1 MLPSKVSFLAWSTWL
16 LRIGLICIIINSIL
30 LYIIISFVVIPFLDR
45 GGRLDGFQLCYDH
58 KQPSILP
65 SVLDTVDSSFV
76 NAATQIPSPSPTYYC
91 SARSCLDMP

>member
-45 GGRLDGFQLCYDH
+45 GGRLEGFQLLFHD
-58 KQPSILP
+58 KQP
-65 SVLDTVDSSFV
+65 SVLDT
-76 NAATQIPSPSPTYYC
+76 ATKICATILPTYYC
-91 SARSCLDMP
+91 GTQSCSDMP